1 MPATKLTLGD
11 LAVRLDR
18 LEALLD
24 RFGGGIVSDP
34 APDDW
39 GRWPGRFGPIGNF
52 DRQYWH
58 IPRPPDPVDPSP
70 VDLSRFTKVQ
80 LQLALTQI
88 AAERIRLE
96 ALEGVINEQL
106 KTVARG

>member
-1 MPATKLTLGD
+1 MPATKLTIGD

-24 RFGGGIVSDP
+24 RLGGGVISDP

-39 GRWPGRFGPIGNF
+39 GRPGRYGPIGIF

-70 VDLSRFTKVQ
+70 IDLSRFSKVQ

-88 AAERIRLE
+88 AAERIRLD
-96 ALEGVINEQL
+96 ALEKVVNEQL
-106 KTVARG
+106 KTAAKG

>member
-96 ALEGVINEQL
+96 RTISS
-106 KTVARG
+106 

>member
-1 MPATKLTLGD
+1 MPVVRTKGSAMPATKLTIGD

-39 GRWPGRFGPIGNF
+39 GRPGRYGPLGHF
-52 DRQYWH
+52 DRQYWY
-58 IPRPPDPVDPSP
+58 IPRPPEPVDPFPFSVSSFSKP
-70 VDLSRFTKVQ
+70 KVE
-80 LQLALTQI
+80 LASSETE
-88 AAERIRLE
+88 AASIR
-96 ALEGVINEQL
+96 
-106 KTVARG
+106 

>member
-39 GRWPGRFGPIGNF
+39 GRWPGRFGPVGNF
-52 DRQYWH
+52 DRQYWY

>member
-1 MPATKLTLGD
+1 MPATKLTIGD

-39 GRWPGRFGPIGNF
+39 GRPGRYGPLGHS
-52 DRQYWH
+52 DRQYWY

-70 VDLSRFTKVQ
+70 IDLSRFSKVQ
-80 LQLALTQI
+80 LELALTQI
-88 AAERIRLE
+88 TAERIRLD
-96 ALEGVINEQL
+96 ALEGVVKEQL
-106 KTVARG
+106 KTAARG

>member
-1 MPATKLTLGD
+1 MPATKLTLAD

-39 GRWPGRFGPIGNF
+39 GRRPAVTARSGTSTASTGTSRGRPILS
-52 DRQYWH
+52 
-58 IPRPPDPVDPSP
+58 IPRRS
-70 VDLSRFTKVQ
+70 T
-80 LQLALTQI
+80 
-88 AAERIRLE
+88 
-96 ALEGVINEQL
+96 
-106 KTVARG
+106 